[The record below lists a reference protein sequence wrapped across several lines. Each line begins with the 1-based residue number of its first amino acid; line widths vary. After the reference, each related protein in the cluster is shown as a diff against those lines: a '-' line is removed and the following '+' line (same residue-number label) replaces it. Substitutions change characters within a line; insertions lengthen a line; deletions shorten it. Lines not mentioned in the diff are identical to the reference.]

1 MYSNCNIINPRN
13 KHLFTFI
20 MLHPMQCDYKYFNNF
35 IDYFERMNNLNYIF
49 NSIKF
54 IFPDSPIMDI
64 DYPNN
69 KQYQVNSWYNYYTC
83 YDNLNK
89 IDKINVEDFERSTER
104 IVNIIY
110 NEAFIL
116 NKFKSIYLIGVSQ
129 GGTLLFN
136 ILNKLPKSIGGL
148 FCIKTIYM
156 NKYIKLKNNK
166 KTPFYFFCAA
176 RDLIYNY
183 KFQKICY
190 EKLKK
195 RKYKI
200 NYTIINNLDHHS
212 ISNYEHEFIINNF
225 IKILNYK

>member
-1 MYSNCNIINPRN
+1 MYNNCNIINPKN

-20 MLHPMQCDYKYFNNF
+20 MLHPMQCNYNYFNNF
-35 IDYFERMNNLNYIF
+35 IDYFERINDLNYIF

-54 IFPDSPIMDI
+54 IIPDSPIMDV

-83 YDNLNK
+83 YDNVNK

-156 NKYIKLKNNK
+156 NKYIKLKKNK
-166 KTPFYFFCAA
+166 KTPVFVFCGK
-176 RDLIYNY
+176 RDNIYNY

-200 NYTIINNLDHHS
+200 NYTIINDLDHHS
-212 ISNYEHEFIINNF
+212 ITNYEHKFIIHNF